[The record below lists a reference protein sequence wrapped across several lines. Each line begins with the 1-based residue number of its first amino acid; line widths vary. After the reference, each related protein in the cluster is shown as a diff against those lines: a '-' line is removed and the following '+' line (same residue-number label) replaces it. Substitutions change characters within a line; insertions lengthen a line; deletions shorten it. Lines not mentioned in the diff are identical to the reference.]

1 MVMLWDDHEVQDNY
15 AGKPADGGL
24 PPGKHFSQARKKAAR
39 RAFFENMPAFADGER
54 LYRKLS
60 FGSLVDLVIMD
71 QRTYRDNQPCDDAV
85 VAPCADYNQPRDFLG
100 RPQMNWV
107 KSTLSSSKAKWKVM
121 ANEVTIMPTRVL
133 GGANYTYDNWL
144 GYPQEREELL
154 THIRDKKID
163 DVVFVTGDIHTF
175 IAGDVRTG
183 DGATG
188 QTVATEL
195 VGGSIT
201 SQSLGETNLDA
212 GGGNVI
218 KGNDNNPAT
227 PPALIDALRG
237 INPQVDNA
245 DFDHHGFGSV
255 TATANSFTCE
265 MVRMK
270 TIKKRS
276 TSKLPS
282 ADWTYKVTP
291 GSPSIKGQHGPKA

>member
-1 MVMLWDDHEVQDNY
+1 
-15 AGKPADGGL
+15 
-24 PPGKHFSQARKKAAR
+24 
-39 RAFFENMPAFADGER
+39 
-54 LYRKLS
+54 
-60 FGSLVDLVIMD
+60 
-71 QRTYRDNQPCDDAV
+71 
-85 VAPCADYNQPRDFLG
+85 
-100 RPQMNWV
+100 MNWV
-107 KSTLSSSKAKWKVM
+107 KSTLSGSKAKWKLM

-133 GGANYTYDNWL
+133 GGANYTYDTWI

-163 DVVFVTGDIHTF
+163 DVVFLTGDIHTF

-188 QTVATEL
+188 DTVATEL

-201 SQSLGETNLDA
+201 SQSLGETDLDA

-227 PPALIDALRG
+227 PQALIDALRG
-237 INPQVDNA
+237 INPHVDNA
-245 DFDHHGFGSV
+245 DFDHHGFGAV
-255 TATANSFTCE
+255 TATATGLTCE

-276 TSKLPS
+276 TAKLPS
-282 ADWTYKVTP
+282 ADWTYKVAP
-291 GSPSIKGQHGPKA
+291 GSPSIKGQHGPAQ